1 MSDPTAPQPDD
12 RIIDA
17 RTLSEQ
23 QLARRVLDAYTP
35 LLIGESVVILAERT
49 PAVLREELE
58 RELAGAFSWEVLH
71 ADAGVVQVRITKRA
85 STALPRIVAD
95 TTTLLETSD
104 QQAGGAIWRLEPG
117 ARGLDSNII
126 ALTPHDKI
134 AQHIGPDLDV
144 LLLVLAGSGELHTEL
159 STISLEHGA
168 LLWLPRKAQRRI
180 IAGPNGLR
188 YLTVHQRKPTLN
200 ISPSQ
205 GR

>member
-1 MSDPTAPQPDD
+1 MSDPKAPQPDV

-35 LLIGESVVILAERT
+35 LLIGESVVVLAEST
-49 PAVLREELE
+49 PAALREELE
-58 RELAGAFSWEVLH
+58 RELTGAFSWEVLP
-71 ADAGVVQVRITKRA
+71 ADAGVVRVRITKRA
-85 STALPRIVAD
+85 STALPRVVSD
-95 TTTLLETSD
+95 TTALIDTSD

-126 ALTPHDKI
+126 ALPPNDEI
-134 AQHIGPDLDV
+134 AQHTGPDLDV
-144 LLLVLAGSGELHTEL
+144 LLLVMAGSGELHTEL
-159 STISLEHGA
+159 TTISLEHGA

-180 IAGPNGLR
+180 TAGPNGLR
-188 YLTVHQRKPTLN
+188 YLTVHERKPTLN
-200 ISPSQ
+200 ISSPQ